1 MSNLYSFLFFPFSVV
16 VITVAA
22 VSALQLGAA
31 PSVLPVAATVVAL
44 GLVLVAERRAPRVR
58 KRAEPGELAADLRY
72 ATVSAVV
79 DAAAQAGISAAIV
92 LAAAVLPLTLL
103 SEVFLPFGVVLALLV
118 GGLGDY
124 WAHRWSHEWGWWWR
138 LHSVHHAPHRM
149 VALNNLRLHPV
160 DLALKLVAS
169 MVPMLLLGFSPEVL
183 AMVGVLKG
191 LTVAFQHANLD
202 LRHGALNYI
211 FATNS
216 VHRWHHSSEA
226 GEANANYGGI
236 LMVFDLLFGS
246 YRLPSEELEPKQ
258 MGLFDE
264 QFYPIHQIWRASVA
278 PLCWQQCVETKR

>member
-1 MSNLYSFLFFPFSVV
+1 MSKYFSCLFFPLTVV
-16 VITVAA
+16 VIAVAA
-22 VSALQLGAA
+22 VIALQFGAA
-31 PSVLPVAATVVAL
+31 PSALPVAATVIAL
-44 GLVLVAERRAPRVR
+44 ALVLVVEARAPRVR
-58 KRAEPGELAADLRY
+58 KRAEPGEFAADVRY
-72 ATVSAVV
+72 ATLTAVV
-79 DAAAQAGISAAIV
+79 DGAAQAGISAVVI

-103 SEVFLPFGVVLALLV
+103 SEIFLPLGVVLALLV

-124 WAHRWSHEWGWWWR
+124 WAHRWSHEWSWWWR

-160 DLALKLVAS
+160 DLALKLAAS
-169 MVPMLLLGFSPEVL
+169 MVPLLLLGFSPEVL

-246 YRLPSEELEPKQ
+246 YRVPREGLEPKQ

-264 QFYPIHQIWRASVA
+264 RFYPIHQVWRASVA
-278 PLCWQQCVETKR
+278 PLCWQRCVEKKL